1 IGVESAGTALQQCLD
16 PFYNTGVTGAS
27 ASTAAA
33 QAAAASPFCVGIRYD
48 PLPALGAANFDVSYV
63 NAGEVDLSGID
74 AQLDWGIDVGPGT
87 LSLNAIVNY
96 YLKYKSRELA
106 SNPMVDYVG
115 TLGTGQ
121 NGLNPGAFEYRILGT
136 IGYGIG
142 PARVSLQWQHLPKVD
157 VEGAAVAPSPFV
169 GYPSYNLFNL
179 NMTYELTPDI
189 GLRFGVDN
197 LFNKAPPLGNINST
211 A

>member
-1 IGVESAGTALQQCLD
+1 
-16 PFYNTGVTGAS
+16 
-27 ASTAAA
+27 
-33 QAAAASPFCVGIRYD
+33 
-48 PLPALGAANFDVSYV
+48 
-63 NAGEVDLSGID
+63 
-74 AQLDWGIDVGPGT
+74 
-87 LSLNAIVNY
+87 
-96 YLKYKSRELA
+96 
-106 SNPMVDYVG
+106 
-115 TLGTGQ
+115 
-121 NGLNPGAFEYRILGT
+121 GAFEYRILAT
-136 IGYGIG
+136 LGYGIG

-211 A
+211 ADIALGQLPGGAFNSQFYDTMGRRFFLGANIEF